1 MSLRTRILYI
11 VVLVVSLYA
20 VIDNGTLRLVA
31 SRFFREWEAEEGRAD
46 VESVIAA
53 VNQQLVAL
61 EESARIWAHQD
72 QTRRFVDP
80 TRVDEREAFIQAELG
95 QRAMDSA
102 KVDLFY
108 LCDAEGNVLWSHV
121 RDPRTGESLPFT
133 KTLPSQRLSPTSPL
147 LTIEKSQQH
156 ISGMMTSVEHGPLL
170 ISSIPIQDSQG
181 RSLEPDGRSDFQRP
195 IYGNVIMGRFLE
207 GGLSDSIGESTGC
220 EVRFY
225 ARDPANMSGEAGSI
239 IDGITSM
246 EFNSETLEGSDGM
259 LHAFGSLLDL
269 RTRTPLVVEAIV
281 DRKITRLGDRAVN
294 YALLST
300 IGSVLLILF
309 VLLRLL
315 NRQVLKPLSRLTH
328 KAVEIGKT
336 ENTTIRVEMDRKD
349 EIGQLAREFDSML
362 EKLAQSRAEVVKTA
376 RKAGMS
382 EIATGVLHNV
392 GNVLNSVNVS
402 ANMAAKSAG
411 QLAIADLES
420 LVQIL
425 EQVGDNLGD
434 FISHDA
440 RGKHLMPF
448 LQELTQ
454 RLSEQQAGLLSEL
467 RSLTAGIDHIAD
479 LVRSQQSYAGAK
491 GVLEFASL
499 KEEFENAVHICN
511 QAIDRNADVE
521 LVREFADVGTV
532 KVDKHKLMEIL
543 VNLIQNAYQ
552 ALAEQAVSPKR
563 ITLRILSLGESKA
576 RIEVEDNGMG
586 ISQENQV
593 KVFQHGFTTRAEG
606 HGFGL
611 HVSANAATEMNASL
625 QVRSAGPDCGAT
637 FYLDLPIESP
647 ELLSAA

>member
-1 MSLRTRILYI
+1 MSLRTKILYI

-20 VIDNGTLRLVA
+20 IIDNGALRLVA
-31 SRFFREWEAEEGRAD
+31 SKFFREWEAEEGRAD

-53 VNQQLVAL
+53 VDQQLAAL
-61 EESARIWAHQD
+61 EESARIWANQN
-72 QTRRFVDP
+72 QTLRFVDP
-80 TRVDEREAFIQAELG
+80 ERASEREAFIEDELG
-95 QRAMDSA
+95 KRAMDSA
-102 KVDLFY
+102 NVDLFY

-121 RDPRTGESLPFT
+121 RDPSTGEPLPFA
-133 KTLPSQRLSPTSPL
+133 KTLPSQQLSPTSPL

-156 ISGMMTSVEHGPLL
+156 VSGMMTSVEHGPLL
-170 ISSIPIQDSQG
+170 IASIPIQDGQG
-181 RSLEPDGRSDFQRP
+181 SSLKPDGRSDFQKP
-195 IYGNVIMGRFLE
+195 IYGNVIMGRFLDGE
-207 GGLSDSIGESTGC
+207 LRRSIGESSGC
-220 EVRFY
+220 EALFY
-225 ARDPANMSGEAGSI
+225 GRESANMSGEAASI

-246 EFNSETLEGSDGM
+246 EFNSETLVGSDGM

-315 NRQVLKPLSRLTH
+315 SRLVLSPLSKLTN

-336 ENTTIRVEMDRKD
+336 ENTTIRVEMDRED
-349 EIGQLAREFDSML
+349 EIGQLASEFDSML

-402 ANMAAKSAG
+402 ANMVAKSAG
-411 QLAIADLES
+411 QLAVQDLEA
-420 LVQIL
+420 LVKIL
-425 EQVGDNLGD
+425 DEVGDNLAD
-434 FISHDA
+434 FITNDA

-448 LQELTQ
+448 LQELTG
-454 RLSEQQAGLLSEL
+454 RLSKQQAEMLIEIQ
-467 RSLTAGIDHIAD
+467 SLTGGIDHIAD

-499 KEEFENAVHICN
+499 DEEFENAIHICN
-511 QAIDRNADVE
+511 QAIDRNVDVE
-521 LVREFADVGTV
+521 LVREFDDVGTV

-552 ALAEQAVSPKR
+552 ALAEPSDSPKR
-563 ITLRILSLGESKA
+563 ITLRILSMDDTQA
-576 RIEVEDNGMG
+576 RIEVADNGIG
-586 ISQENQV
+586 ITPENQV
-593 KVFQHGFTTRAEG
+593 KVFHHGFTTKADG

-611 HVSANAATEMNASL
+611 HVSANAATEMKGSL
-625 QVRSAGPDCGAT
+625 RVRSDGPGQGAT